1 MIQKEKVPSQGE
13 EIRAARKRKG
23 LTQKQ
28 LAEKMGVTETY
39 ISQYERDLRRP
50 KPDTIKRIAAA
61 LEVDAFSIADFEN
74 ATELL
79 FSDANDGIALYGEQF
94 PALMSAFCALTD
106 EGKREAVKRVQEL
119 AEVPRYKQEATHGN
133 DSEENQ

>member
-1 MIQKEKVPSQGE
+1 MEKEIQTIEKERLPSQGE

-50 KPDTIKRIAAA
+50 KPETVRRIAAA
-61 LEVDAFSIADFEN
+61 LEIDVFSIADFEN

-79 FSDANDGIALYGEQF
+79 FSDTNEGIAKYGDQF
-94 PALMSAFCALTD
+94 PALLSAFCALTD

-119 AEVPRYKQEATHGN
+119 IEVPGYKQEADN
-133 DSEENQ
+133 A

>member
-1 MIQKEKVPSQGE
+1 MIEKEKVPSQGE

-50 KPDTIKRIAAA
+50 KPETVKRIADA
-61 LEVDAFSIADFEN
+61 LEIDALSISDFDN
-74 ATELL
+74 ASDIL
-79 FSDANDGIALYGEQF
+79 FSDLNYDLARYGEHF
-94 PALMSAFCALTD
+94 LDLVSAFCQLTD

-119 AEVPRYKQEATHGN
+119 AEVPRFKREATHGN
-133 DSEENQ
+133 DSEENE